1 LVCAFL
7 HLKFQKNEHYSLNNR
22 YIVRG
27 LILAIHR
34 IKRSSKTLAEID
46 LEIPARRKEDFMPD
60 DAKTYLDVYKT
71 MVTVRQF
78 ETMAGQLFAEGK
90 IPGFIHLS
98 IGQEGSS
105 VGVCSVLKP
114 DDYVTTTHRG
124 HGHMIAKGA
133 DLNKMV
139 AELFGKKTGYCKGKG
154 GSMHI
159 ADFSIG
165 FLGANGVVAG
175 GLPIIT
181 GAGLSIKM
189 RKTDQVAVCFFGDG
203 AANRGPVHEA
213 MNMASIWKLPIVFC
227 VENNQFASTTRTSYA
242 CSVGDICTR
251 AAGYN
256 MPGVSVE
263 ANDVLAVR
271 KAATEAVAT
280 ARNGEGPT
288 LLENK
293 TYRIKGHFEGD
304 PQKYRDDDEIAPWKE
319 KMDPINRFANT
330 LTKKKILNKK
340 KMQQIWDEVAE
351 KIQAAV
357 AFAEKSPYPEPE
369 EALEDLFVNP

>member
-1 LVCAFL
+1 
-7 HLKFQKNEHYSLNNR
+7 
-22 YIVRG
+22 
-27 LILAIHR
+27 
-34 IKRSSKTLAEID
+34 
-46 LEIPARRKEDFMPD
+46 MPD
-60 DAKTYLDVYKT
+60 DAKTYLNLYQT
-71 MVTVRQF
+71 MVTIRQF
-78 ETMAGQLFAEGK
+78 ETMAGEMFAEGK

-105 VGVCSVLKP
+105 VGVCSVLRP
-114 DDYVTTTHRG
+114 DDYLTTTHRG

-189 RKTDQVAVCFFGDG
+189 RKTDQVAICFFGDG
-203 AANRGPVHEA
+203 ASNRGPVHEA

-242 CSVGDICTR
+242 CSVEDISTR

-256 MPGVSVE
+256 MPGVSVD
-263 ANDVLAVR
+263 ANDILAVR
-271 KAATEAVAT
+271 KAATKAVAR
-280 ARNGEGPT
+280 ARKGEGPT

-304 PQKYRDDDEIAPWKE
+304 PQKYRNKDEIASWQDKL
-319 KMDPINRFANT
+319 DPINRFAKE
-330 LTKKKILNKK
+330 LTKKKVLNKK
-340 KMQQIWDEVAE
+340 KIQQIWDEVAA
-351 KIQAAV
+351 KLQAAV
-357 AFAEKSPYPEPE
+357 AFAEKSPFPEPE
-369 EALEDLFVNP
+369 EALDDLFVNP

>member
-1 LVCAFL
+1 
-7 HLKFQKNEHYSLNNR
+7 
-22 YIVRG
+22 
-27 LILAIHR
+27 
-34 IKRSSKTLAEID
+34 
-46 LEIPARRKEDFMPD
+46 MPD
-60 DAKTYLDVYKT
+60 DAKTYLNLYQT

-78 ETMAGQLFAEGK
+78 ETMTGELFAEGK

-105 VGVCSVLKP
+105 VGVCSALRS
-114 DDYVTTTHRG
+114 DDYLTTTHRG

-203 AANRGPVHEA
+203 ASNRGPVHEA
-213 MNMASIWKLPIVFC
+213 MNMASIWKLPVIFC

-242 CSVGDICTR
+242 CSVEDIATR

-256 MPGVSVE
+256 MPGVSVD
-263 ANDVLAVR
+263 ANDILAVR
-271 KAATEAVAT
+271 KATTKAVAR
-280 ARNGEGPT
+280 ARKGEGPT

-293 TYRIKGHFEGD
+293 TYRIRGHFEGD
-304 PQKYRDDDEIAPWKE
+304 PQKYRNDEEIASWKD
-319 KMDPINRFANT
+319 KLDPINRFAKVLNQ
-330 LTKKKILNKK
+330 KKILNKK
-340 KMQQIWDEVAE
+340 KMQQIWDEVAA
-351 KIQAAV
+351 KLQAAV
-357 AFAEKSPYPEPE
+357 AFAEKSPFPEPE
-369 EALEDLFVNP
+369 EALDDLFVNP

>member
-1 LVCAFL
+1 
-7 HLKFQKNEHYSLNNR
+7 
-22 YIVRG
+22 
-27 LILAIHR
+27 
-34 IKRSSKTLAEID
+34 
-46 LEIPARRKEDFMPD
+46 MPD
-60 DAKTYLDVYKT
+60 DAKTYLNLYQT
-71 MVTVRQF
+71 MVTIRQF
-78 ETMAGQLFAEGK
+78 ETMAGEMFAEGK

-105 VGVCSVLKP
+105 VGVCSVLRP
-114 DDYVTTTHRG
+114 DDYLTTTHRG

-189 RKTDQVAVCFFGDG
+189 RKTDQVAICFFGDG

-242 CSVGDICTR
+242 CSVEDISTR

-256 MPGVSVE
+256 MPGVSVD
-263 ANDVLAVR
+263 ANDILAVR
-271 KAATEAVAT
+271 KAATKAVAR
-280 ARNGEGPT
+280 ARKGEGPT

-304 PQKYRDDDEIAPWKE
+304 PQKYRNKDEIAPWKD
-319 KMDPINRFANT
+319 KLDPINRFAKA
-330 LTKKKILNKK
+330 LTKKKVLNKK
-340 KMQQIWDEVAE
+340 KTQQIWDEVAT
-351 KIQAAV
+351 KLQAAV
-357 AFAEKSPYPEPE
+357 AFAEKSPFPEPE
-369 EALEDLFVNP
+369 EALEDLFFNP